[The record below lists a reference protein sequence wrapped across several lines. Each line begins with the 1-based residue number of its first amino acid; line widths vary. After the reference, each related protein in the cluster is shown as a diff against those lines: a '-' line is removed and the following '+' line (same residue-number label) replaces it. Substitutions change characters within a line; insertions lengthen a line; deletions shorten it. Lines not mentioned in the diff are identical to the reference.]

1 MKMKKTTLTLLLL
14 LTLSPSL
21 LADNTTRFIKT
32 VVPPARAI
40 GYVIDIYDGIE
51 YLETHPTQTSNV
63 AGIVNSNRSDR
74 VIASSNH
81 NRKIV
86 DRVIASSNHNRKI
99 VDRVIS
105 RSKPKKKKKKSVVRL
120 KPKKQVVRHKPKT
133 KVVLQRKNFPTD
145 TEYNMALSG
154 RHCIR
159 RDGKWCK
166 AYSK

>member
-1 MKMKKTTLTLLLL
+1 MKKTTLTLLLL

-81 NRKIV
+81 K
-86 DRVIASSNHNRKI
+86 RKI

-105 RSKPKKKKKKSVVRL
+105 SSKPKKKKKKSVVRL

-133 KVVLQRKNFPTD
+133 KVALQRKNFPTD